1 MQTCVFTIGPWSVT
15 IFILNYSRVRS
26 YTATDVTLAETEFDV
41 NDTEFFTGNTEW
53 EFISL
58 TSNITYDQTYIMDGI
73 FLQAIPNS
81 FNL

>member
-15 IFILNYSRVRS
+15 IFIFNYSRVRS
-26 YTATDVTLAETEFDV
+26 YTATDITLAETEFDV

-53 EFISL
+53 EFLSL